1 MSFGVPRRIEVK
13 YDAQTIQNMLTLL
26 KAAPLPDKAPV
37 DAAGPWK
44 LGMDIDYL
52 KKLKTMFLT
61 EWKWDSLGKKI
72 AKFDNFL
79 VHYEHEEDTFDLH
92 YLHVKSQR
100 RDAIPLILCHGWP
113 GTFFDFHKVIEPLVN
128 PASPD
133 LPAFHIVVPS
143 IPGFFLSTLPRRFDW
158 DLIDI
163 AKIYHGLMASVLGY
177 EKYAGQGGDWGC
189 AILRLMG
196 CLLPE
201 SVLAMHYNM
210 FRQAPEPGSDPSTYS
225 EIEKRVVAR
234 GVELNSTGSGYF
246 EIQRTKPFT
255 IGCAIASSPLA
266 MLAYIGEKI
275 HDWSDPDR
283 INPWDILDTVALYY
297 LSGSFATSVMIYNQA
312 QKLRAELMSSREE
325 NKWILKTNFG
335 LSAFPFEIGGASRH
349 DTAKFGPLVYY
360 KEHSG
365 GGHFPALD
373 SPSEFVDDLQD
384 FFGEHWPRA

>member
-1 MSFGVPRRIEVK
+1 MAFGVPRRIEVN
-13 YDAQTIQNMLTLL
+13 YDEQTVQNMLTLL
-26 KAAPLPDKAPV
+26 KVAPLPDKAPV
-37 DAAGPWK
+37 DAAEPWK
-44 LGMDIDYL
+44 LGMQIDYL

-61 EWKWDSLGKKI
+61 EWKWDSLRKKI
-72 AKFDNFL
+72 ANFDNFL
-79 VHYEHEEDTFDLH
+79 VHYEHDEDAFDLH

-100 RDAIPLILCHGWP
+100 SDAVPLILCHGWP

-128 PASPD
+128 PASD
-133 LPAFHIVVPS
+133 RPAFHVVVPS

-163 AKIYHGLMASVLGY
+163 AKVYHGLMTSVLGY

-196 CLLPE
+196 CLFPE

-312 QKLRAELMSSREE
+312 QKLRAELMSPREE

-335 LSAFPFEIGGASRH
+335 LSAFPFEIAGASRH
-349 DTAKFGPLVYY
+349 DTAKFGPLVFY
-360 KEHSG
+360 KEHSS
-365 GGHFPALD
+365 GGHFPTLD
-373 SPSEFVDDLQD
+373 SPSEFVDDLQE
-384 FFGEHWPRA
+384 FFGEHWPCA